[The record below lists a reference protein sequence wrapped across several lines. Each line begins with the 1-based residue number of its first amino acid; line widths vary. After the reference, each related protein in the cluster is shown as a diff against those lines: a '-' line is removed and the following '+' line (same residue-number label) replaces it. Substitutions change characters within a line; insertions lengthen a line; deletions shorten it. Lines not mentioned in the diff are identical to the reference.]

1 MEKEKIRYGV
11 DGKSF
16 LIKAS
21 ALFMLVSMV
30 FRIMAYWGFWK
41 TRTPAFCYLQILLPI
56 VCGILFMAVVL
67 FLGKRAFWLTSIP
80 VVLGAVYF
88 IAMSTELGSILS
100 TVLCVVV
107 TVLTVMV
114 YCTTVFGKGRKKWA
128 LIAIF
133 SITLLYHLLIK
144 DRTTILAQE
153 GAMTLNEFVPEL
165 SILCI
170 IISLLLMTLAMR
182 KRVPE
187 TVETVEGQELVDELS
202 LEDAMGRPEEKPEN
216 EESKEEAKAEEPEK
230 KKLWGKKS
238 KDKAESPK
246 AENDTPAAE
255 EKQV

>member
-1 MEKEKIRYGV
+1 MENEKIRYSV

-21 ALFMLVSMV
+21 VFFMVVSMV
-30 FRIMAYWGFWK
+30 FRIMGYWGFWK
-41 TRTPAFCYLQILLPI
+41 TRTPAFCYMQILLPI
-56 VCGILFMAVVL
+56 VCGILFIVFVL
-67 FLGKRAFWLTSIP
+67 FLGKRAFWITSVP
-80 VVLGAVYF
+80 VVLGAIYF
-88 IAMSTELGSILS
+88 VVMSTDLKGILP
-100 TVLCVVV
+100 TVLCVAVS
-107 TVLTVMV
+107 VLTVIV

-153 GAMTLNEFVPEL
+153 GAMTLNEFIPEL

-170 IISLLLMTLAMR
+170 IISLLIMTLAMR

-187 TVETVEGQELVDELS
+187 AVETVEGQELVDELS

-238 KDKAESPK
+238 KDKAENPK
-246 AENDTPAAE
+246 AENEAPAAE
-255 EKQV
+255 EK